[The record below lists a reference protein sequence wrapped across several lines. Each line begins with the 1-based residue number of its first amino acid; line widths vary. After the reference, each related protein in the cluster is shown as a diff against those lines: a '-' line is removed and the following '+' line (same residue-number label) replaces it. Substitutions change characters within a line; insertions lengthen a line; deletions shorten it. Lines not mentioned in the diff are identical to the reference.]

1 MKSSVDL
8 RAVLVRVLVTTVALT
23 ATLLLVLLALASANT
38 EFFDRYYSWLYTA
51 NVAVAF
57 VFLVVTAALVGLIV
71 VRLRQGKFGTRLL
84 AKIAIFFALVGVLP
98 GGIIYLVSLQFASR
112 SIESWFDVNVETALD
127 SGLALGR
134 GMLDNSL
141 SDLQAKGRTMADQL
155 ASAGESN
162 TTLTLLRL
170 RDQFA
175 IQQAQVISRSVPM
188 STSTPMLT
196 QQLQLS
202 QPLSLHYTQQPN
214 LRILAE
220 ANQTIQPPRVDELP
234 NQQMLAVVASGKV
247 YAATEGDIDAVS
259 EKGVLRMRV
268 LMRIPYYQHQAQGD
282 ERYLQ
287 LIQPVSPSLARNAEA
302 VQRAYREYQEK
313 ALGRTGLRKMYIG
326 TLTLALFLATFIG
339 IMLALVLGNQLARP
353 LFLLAR
359 GTEEVARGDYT
370 PKREIKSND
379 ELGFLTQMFNA
390 MTRQLSEAQ
399 GAVEANRLALEESKA
414 YLESILANLTAGVF
428 VFDWQFRLTTANPGA
443 DRIFRKPFQEQLRK
457 TLFEIEGLSDFGI
470 MVRKAFADREAADR
484 VAVER
489 DDGHHGHDGD
499 TAMRDADAPPL
510 QAGEVDGLTPDATAA
525 ALSMAAGTD
534 RPRVGMD
541 PRGPVGHWQQQF
553 AIPVA
558 GESEPLTL
566 LVRGTRLLSA
576 LGNAATAGYVVVFDD
591 ISDVISAQRSV
602 AWGEVARRLAH
613 EIKNPLTP
621 IQLSA
626 ERLQMKLSP
635 KLEQADADVLKRG
648 ATTIVN
654 QVAAMK
660 RMVDD
665 FREYART
672 PPAVLQ
678 PLQLNDLVAEVMT
691 LYGVDDGK
699 GTIAV
704 SLEQL
709 PAIKGDATQLRQVIH
724 NLLQNAQDAV
734 ADVTRPQVTIETRPV
749 EYGDADEDGKRRM
762 AVRLAVSDNGPGFPA
777 RILTRA
783 FEPYVTTKAKGTG
796 LGLAMVKKIV
806 DEHGGRIDIRNRG
819 RMGQDGVA
827 GAQVSIL
834 FLQLE
839 DAATDPKHHGQQ
851 GSEDGHASQAK
862 AIAHTK
868 VG

>member
-1 MKSSVDL
+1 MENKLDLKSL
-8 RAVLVRVLVTTVALT
+8 LMRGLVVTVAVT
-23 ATLLLVLLALASANT
+23 AILLLVLLALASGNT
-38 EFFDRYYSWLYTA
+38 EFFDRYYSWLYAA
-51 NVAVAF
+51 NVVVAVIF
-57 VFLVVTAALVGLIV
+57 MLIVGALVALIV
-71 VRLRQGKFGTRLL
+71 VRLRQGRFGTRLL

-141 SDLQAKGRTMADQL
+141 SDLRAKGRTMADQL
-155 ASAGESN
+155 ASAGESS
-162 TTLTLLRL
+162 TTMTLLRL
-170 RDQFA
+170 RDQFGIA
-175 IQQAQVISRSVPM
+175 QASVLSRGTTLHHGMQQGVTVLAQASSNFSQSVPDDLPTGRM
-188 STSTPMLT
+188 FNAVG
-196 QQLQLS
+196 
-202 QPLSLHYTQQPN
+202 PN
-214 LRILAE
+214 GFASVE
-220 ANQTIQPPRVDELP
+220 GELD
-234 NQQMLAVVASGKV
+234 G
-247 YAATEGDIDAVS
+247 
-259 EKGVLRMRV
+259 GVNGALRMRV
-268 LMRIPYYQHQAQGD
+268 LIRIPYYDGQLQGD
-282 ERYLQ
+282 ERFLQ
-287 LIQPVSPSLARNAEA
+287 LIQPVSPTLARNAEA
-302 VQRAYREYQEK
+302 VQSAYRQYQEK

-390 MTRQLSEAQ
+390 MTRQLSEAR

-428 VFDWQFRLTTANPGA
+428 VFDWQFKLTTANPGA
-443 DRIFRKPFQEQLRK
+443 DRIFRQPFQEQLNRPL
-457 TLFEIEGLSDFGI
+457 TEIEGLADFSV
-470 MVRKAFADREAADR
+470 MVRKAFVDRDAAS
-484 VAVER
+484 R
-489 DDGHHGHDGD
+489 DDIERGN
-499 TAMRDADAPPL
+499 RDA
-510 QAGEVDGLTPDATAA
+510 VDL
-525 ALSMAAGTD
+525 
-534 RPRVGMD
+534 
-541 PRGPVGHWQQQF
+541 RGPAGHWQQQF
-553 AIPVA
+553 AIPVL
-558 GESEPLTL
+558 GETEPLTL

-576 LGNAATAGYVVVFDD
+576 LGNEATAGYVVVFDD

-635 KLEQADADVLKRG
+635 KLAQVDADFLKRG

-678 PLQLNDLVAEVMT
+678 NLQLNDLVAEVLT
-691 LYGVDDGK
+691 LYGVEDGK
-699 GTIAV
+699 SSLAV
-704 SLEQL
+704 ALETL
-709 PAIKGDATQLRQVIH
+709 PVIKGDATQLRQVIH

-734 ADVTRPQVTIETRPV
+734 ADIEQQHVSIETRTV
-749 EYGDADEDGKRRM
+749 EYGDVDESGKRRV
-762 AVRLAVSDNGPGFPA
+762 AVRLAITDNGPGFPA

-806 DEHGGRIDIRNRG
+806 DEHGGRIDIRNRS
-819 RMGQDGVA
+819 RHGQEGVA

-834 FLQLE
+834 FLQLAE
-839 DAATDPKHHGQQ
+839 TGSNDAGDKVTEGRVGMA
-851 GSEDGHASQAK
+851 GSGDGDASQAK
-862 AIAHTK
+862 AIAQTK